1 MNEQNN
7 SFQQWLDRSIKAS
20 ERMATDEKFRQ
31 EVAKR
36 VTPSRE
42 EIQAL
47 IAKHGITTQVKK

>member
-36 VTPSRE
+36 ATPSRE

-47 IAKHGITTQVKK
+47 LAKHIPPQIKG

>member
-7 SFQQWLDRSIKAS
+7 SWVQEWLNESAKAS

-36 VTPSRE
+36 ATPSRE
-42 EIQAL
+42 EVQAL
-47 IAKHGITTQVKK
+47 LAKHLPTQIKG